1 MKSFISFVITI
12 LLILVLAGG
21 VYMWF
26 TGDKVDLP
34 IGGNFQ
40 EESSS
45 SNNPQMGDDIFDDFE
60 STQKPN
66 ESNPSDTENPPS
78 ESEPEDDGN
87 NTQPEE
93 PEEDEIAELTIPH
106 NVTQLIA
113 SGLKMQTG
121 AAVYLGVDRD
131 RPEIR
136 YTCDISSDLV
146 SRISSNYT
154 IGIMLAPLSYFEQVN
169 KNNYTVI
176 DWITEFEKYGFSYLS
191 STATEVATS
200 GSGYITRYVM
210 SNINYENVNRLFT
223 AVGFIK
229 ITNGSTV
236 TYKYSDFYDGVTYR
250 SNARS
255 VAYVAS
261 AALNAEA
268 QGLVSHG
275 AEGVKKLNDY
285 IDESVGLA
293 NGELKP
299 SYNGSTYHVTYDTSV
314 QTMKVGETKSLKVTN
329 TENVVVGTTYISL
342 DSGIASV
349 DINGNVTAKK
359 AGSTTIK
366 VYVAGKLYEI
376 DITVS

>member
-78 ESEPEDDGN
+78 ESEPEDGGN
-87 NTQPEE
+87 NALPGE
-93 PEEDEIAELTIPH
+93 PELDIPY
-106 NVTQLIA
+106 NVAQLIVP
-113 SGLKMQTG
+113 GFKVQTG
-121 AAVYLGVDRD
+121 AAVYLGPDRD

-136 YTCDISSDLV
+136 YTCDVSSDLV
-146 SRISSNYT
+146 SRIGSNFS
-154 IGIMLAPLSYFEQVN
+154 IGIMMAPLSYFDQVN

-191 STATEVATS
+191 STATEVSPS

-210 SNINYENVNRLFT
+210 SNVNYENVNRLFT

-229 ITNGSTV
+229 ITTGSTV
-236 TYKYSDFYDGVTYR
+236 TYRYSDFYDNGTYR

-285 IDESVGLA
+285 IDESVDLA

-299 SYNGSTYHVTYDTSV
+299 SYNGSVYHINYDSSV
-314 QTMKVGETKSLKVTN
+314 KTMSVGETKSLKVTN
-329 TENVVVGTTYISL
+329 TENAVVGTTYISL

-349 DINGNVTAKK
+349 DANGNVTAKK